1 MSPQITIRSFALA
14 AAVTALFVSCEKKQ
28 SSQLQGYVEGEYL
41 YIAAPL
47 SGKIQTLHV
56 ERGAQVQ
63 TGALLFDLERT
74 AEQAARDEADQ
85 RLSQARSTLADARKG
100 RRASELESLQAQV
113 RQAREAMALS
123 DRELARQENLT
134 QSGAVAVESI
144 DRARS
149 AHLQNRQR
157 VAQLEAEVKTAL
169 LGQRDDQI
177 QAAEAEVKAR
187 EAALKKAEWDLS
199 ETQQRAPQAGLIYD
213 TLYRPGEWVAAGRP
227 VISLLPPGQIK
238 VRVFVPEPKLGSLH
252 VGDTARVSVDGM
264 TTSLTAK
271 ISFISPQAEYTPP
284 VIYSQENRSKL
295 VFMIE
300 LRFDDASAAMLH
312 PGQPVDVDLPPL
324 P

>member
-1 MSPQITIRSFALA
+1 MSTQITTRAFALA
-14 AAVTALFVSCEKKQ
+14 AALTALFVSCEKKQ
-28 SSQLQGYVEGEYL
+28 PSKLQGYVEGEYL

-56 ERGAQVQ
+56 ERGAHVQ

-238 VRVFVPEPKLGSLH
+238 VRVFVSEPKLGSLH
-252 VGDTARVSVDGM
+252 VSDTAMVSVDGM
-264 TTSLTAK
+264 ATPLTAK

-295 VFMIE
+295 VFMVE

-312 PGQPVDVDLPPL
+312 PGQPVDVDFPPL